1 MPKGCVTERR
11 PYSRHGLNAAMVRV
25 KLRGFRAIDRRTA
38 GARAAL
44 AFRDELLSA
53 LGGEAEVSPQRRKLV
68 ELAVRASLMLDH
80 VDAWLLGRESLVNAR
95 SRTLLPVLVQ
105 RQALAEHLA
114 KVLDRLGLDRAPK
127 PVPALDAYIRSRYG
141 PDEAAGEA
149 SPEPTVRGNGAAPGV
164 RDGGPGVASSDP
176 TATAPSAT

>member
-1 MPKGCVTERR
+1 MTERR

-68 ELAVRASLMLDH
+68 ELAARASLMLDH
-80 VDAWLLGRESLVNAR
+80 VDAWLLGRESLINAR
-95 SRTLLPVLVQ
+95 SRTLLPVVVQ

-114 KVLDRLGLDRAPK
+114 KLLDRLGLDRAPK
-127 PVPALDAYIRSRYG
+127 PVPSLDAYIVGRYG
-141 PDEAAGEA
+141 GRNGA
-149 SPEPTVRGNGAAPGV
+149 PTADGDTKTKSSVSEKAPPSDVAAPGLALPPS
-164 RDGGPGVASSDP
+164 GSASTASSP
-176 TATAPSAT
+176 T